1 VNLATIERV
10 YRELSDPVHPVSIA
24 MEKMKE
30 VEEVKIIE
38 GLEEAGGR

>member
-1 VNLATIERV
+1 LKVFEHV
-10 YRELSDPVHPVSIA
+10 YHELSDPAHPVSIA

-30 VEEVKIIE
+30 MEEVKIIE